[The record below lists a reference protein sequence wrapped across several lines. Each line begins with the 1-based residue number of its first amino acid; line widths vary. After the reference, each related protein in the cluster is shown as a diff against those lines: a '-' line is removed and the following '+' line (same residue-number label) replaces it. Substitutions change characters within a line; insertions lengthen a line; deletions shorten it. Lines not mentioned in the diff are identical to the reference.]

1 MSALIPLGNLIDCY
15 FVPFS
20 LLYRDKLAF
29 VARFLAPRHSVAN
42 ILNIFRMITINQ
54 VSHNFGKKVL
64 FKKINAVIG
73 SHDRIALVGSNGSGK
88 TTLLRMLM
96 EELEPESGSVD
107 KLDYVSIG
115 YLPQDGISVSGKT
128 LFTEAESAFGNIMEL
143 QEKIEKAEA
152 DMLEMDTSEEAY
164 YDLIDQIGEWEQQ
177 LENYEPKKMKSRI
190 ERILTGMGFSE
201 KDFGRDTGEFSGGWQ
216 MRIALAK
223 LLLQNPSLL
232 IMDEPTNHLDI
243 VSQHWV
249 EQYLKHYQGAL
260 IVISHDRAFLDEIT
274 NRTLELKL
282 GALNSFK
289 GNYSFYVSE
298 SKKQLETL
306 RKAYANQQKEIK
318 ETKEWIARFR
328 SNVKKASMVQSRIK
342 ALEKMELITLP
353 REEKKIFFRFPPPPP
368 ASAKVIT
375 ITDLHKSYGENV
387 IFNGLD
393 LRIDK
398 GDRIAVVGVNG
409 AGKSTLARIMAG
421 TEPYQNGTVEAGI
434 NTTIGYF
441 AQSQAEELKPENTVL
456 EEVESAAA
464 GNSDANPRGAL
475 GALLF
480 SGDEALKKTA
490 VLSGGEKNR
499 VALAKMLMQP
509 CNCMI
514 LDEPTNH
521 LDIKSKEVL
530 QEAINLFEGTV
541 IIVSHDRAFLDGV
554 VNKVLEV
561 SPKSTRMLTCNV
573 TDYIERLE
581 QETAEK
587 GSK

>member
-1 MSALIPLGNLIDCY
+1 
-15 FVPFS
+15 
-20 LLYRDKLAF
+20 
-29 VARFLAPRHSVAN
+29 
-42 ILNIFRMITINQ
+42 MITINQ
-54 VSHNFGKKVL
+54 VTHNFGKKVL
-64 FKKINAVIG
+64 FNKINCVINA
-73 SHDRIALVGSNGSGK
+73 HDRIALVGSNGSGK

-96 EELEPESGSVD
+96 GELDSDSGSID
-107 KLDYVSIG
+107 KAGYVSVG

-128 LFTEAESAFGNIMEL
+128 LFAEAESAFGDILEL
-143 QEKIEKAEA
+143 QENLEKAEEE
-152 DMLEMDTSEEAY
+152 MLEMDTSADEY
-164 YDLIDQIGEWEQQ
+164 YDLIDLMGEWEQQ
-177 LENYEPKKMKSRI
+177 LEDHEPAKMKSRI
-190 ERILTGMGFSE
+190 ERILLGMGFNES
-201 KDFGRDTGEFSGGWQ
+201 DFERDTGEFSGGWQ

-223 LLLQNPSLL
+223 LLLQNPSLIIL
-232 IMDEPTNHLDI
+232 DEPTNHLDI

-260 IVISHDRAFLDEIT
+260 IVISHDRAFLDEVT

-282 GALNSFK
+282 GNLTTFK
-289 GNYSFYVSE
+289 GNYSYYVGE
-298 SKKQLETL
+298 SDKRLETL

-318 ETKEWIARFR
+318 EVKDWINRFR

-342 ALEKMELITLP
+342 ALEKMELISIP
-353 REEKKIFFRFPPPPP
+353 RDEKKMFFRFPKSPP

-375 ITDLHKSYGENV
+375 ISGLHKAYGDNV
-387 IFNGLD
+387 IFDGLD

-421 TEPYQNGTVEAGI
+421 TEPYQSGDVEKGI
-434 NTTIGYF
+434 NTVIGYF
-441 AQSQAEELKPENTVL
+441 AQSQADELDPNNSVL
-456 EEVESAAA
+456 EEVEKAAV
-464 GNSDANPRGAL
+464 GNDDANPRGAL

-480 SGDEALKKTA
+480 SGDEAFKKTS

-499 VALAKMLMQP
+499 VALAKMLMHP
-509 CNCMI
+509 ANCMV

-530 QEAINLFEGTV
+530 QEAINLYEGTV
-541 IIVSHDRAFLDGV
+541 ILVSHDRAFLDGV

-561 SPKSTRMLTCNV
+561 SPGSTRMLTCNV
-573 TDYIERLE
+573 SEYIQRLE

-587 GSK
+587 LDG

>member
-1 MSALIPLGNLIDCY
+1 
-15 FVPFS
+15 
-20 LLYRDKLAF
+20 
-29 VARFLAPRHSVAN
+29 
-42 ILNIFRMITINQ
+42 MITINQ
-54 VSHNFGKKVL
+54 VTHNFGKKVL
-64 FKKINAVIG
+64 FNKINCVINA
-73 SHDRIALVGSNGSGK
+73 HDRIALVGSNGSGK

-96 EELEPESGSVD
+96 GELDSDGGSID
-107 KLDYVSIG
+107 KAGYVSVG

-128 LFTEAESAFGNIMEL
+128 LFAEAESAFGDILEL
-143 QEKIEKAEA
+143 QKNLEKAEEE
-152 DMLEMDTSEEAY
+152 MLEMDTSADEY
-164 YDLIDQIGEWEQQ
+164 YDLIDLMGEWEQQ
-177 LENYEPKKMKSRI
+177 LEDHEPTKMKSRI
-190 ERILTGMGFSE
+190 ERILLGMGFNES
-201 KDFGRDTGEFSGGWQ
+201 DFERDTGEFSGGWQ

-223 LLLQNPSLL
+223 LLLQNPSLIIL
-232 IMDEPTNHLDI
+232 DEPTNHLDI

-260 IVISHDRAFLDEIT
+260 IVISHDRAFLDEVT

-282 GALNSFK
+282 GNLTTFK
-289 GNYSFYVSE
+289 GNYSYYVDE
-298 SKKQLETL
+298 SDKRLETL

-318 ETKEWIARFR
+318 EVKDWINRFR

-342 ALEKMELITLP
+342 ALEKMELISIP
-353 REEKKIFFRFPPPPP
+353 RDEKKMFFRFPKSPP

-375 ITDLHKSYGENV
+375 ISDLHKAYGDNV
-387 IFNGLD
+387 IFDGLD

-421 TEPYQNGTVEAGI
+421 TEPYQSGEVEKGI
-434 NTTIGYF
+434 NTVLGYF
-441 AQSQAEELKPENTVL
+441 AQSQADELDPNNSVL
-456 EEVESAAA
+456 EEVEKAAV
-464 GNSDANPRGAL
+464 GNDDANPRGAL

-480 SGDEALKKTA
+480 SGDEALKKTS

-499 VALAKMLMQP
+499 VALAKMLMHP
-509 CNCMI
+509 ANCMV

-530 QEAINLFEGTV
+530 QEAINLYEGTV
-541 IIVSHDRAFLDGV
+541 ILVSHDRAFLDGV

-561 SPKSTRMLTCNV
+561 SPGSTRMLTCNV
-573 TDYIERLE
+573 SEYIQRLE

-587 GSK
+587 LDG